1 MGAHAE
7 ELQLLGQAFG
17 AVMVGQHHI
26 DRLAHRRQEGLLQL
40 IALAQAGAG
49 QALHQAVELGDQL
62 AAQTATVLVHSLQGL
77 TDMPCQLCVFGLF
90 EAFGEALQAQVGF
103 AEFGKVGV
111 RPLAALQALPDL
123 KNLTCLM
130 NYPLGK
136 VLLETLAAGVF

>member
-1 MGAHAE
+1 
-7 ELQLLGQAFG
+7 
-17 AVMVGQHHI
+17 
-26 DRLAHRRQEGLLQL
+26 
-40 IALAQAGAG
+40 
-49 QALHQAVELGDQL
+49 
-62 AAQTATVLVHSLQGL
+62 
-77 TDMPCQLCVFGLF
+77 MPCQLCVFGLF